1 MAVRDGG
8 GWASGCRGLRPALAW
23 RGGGIL
29 LLLAAAAV
37 FPLVFTNPLVTTIAV
52 DTMIFVG
59 AASAWNIFSGYSG
72 YISLAHAVFFGCGA
86 YIAAIASRDWNLN
99 GTVIFAML
107 PLGGLVAAGVAV
119 LVGLIA
125 LRVRRHTFVVVTIAI
140 FFIFQLMAFN
150 FWFTGGTSGISAP
163 FLVWNPATY
172 NNPFYYMALCIAVA
186 TVALSWLIRRS
197 RFGLQLRA
205 IRDDEGRTTSLGVKT
220 MQVKLGALVISAFVV
235 GTLGA
240 LWFYFI
246 AQVLPASGFDP
257 AFDLVI
263 VLMAFF
269 GGVGTVA
276 GPVLGAL
283 IIEPAQ
289 QYFTQQFPNAFLS
302 QITLG
307 AVFLAVIVLMPR
319 GLIPTAGEKLTS
331 WRARRAGRAP
341 PAVPAAGTRKTAVAA
356 DPGPAADASAPENL
370 R

>member
-8 GWASGCRGLRPALAW
+8 GWASGRRGLRPALAW

-29 LLLAAAAV
+29 LLLAGAAL

-86 YIAAIASRDWNLN
+86 YTAAIASRDWNLN

-125 LRVRRHTFVVVTIAI
+125 LRVRRNVFLVVTIAI

-150 FWFTGGTSGISAP
+150 FWFTGGTNGISAP

-172 NNPFYYMALCIAVA
+172 NNPFYYIALGIAVA

-205 IRDDEGRTTSLGVKT
+205 IRDDEGRTTSLGVRT
-220 MQVKLGALVISAFVV
+220 MRVKLGALVISAFVV
-235 GTLGA
+235 GMLGA

-331 WRARRAGRAP
+331 WRARRADRAA
-341 PAVPAAGTRKTAVAA
+341 PAVQAAGTRRTAVAA

>member
-1 MAVRDGG
+1 MAVRDGAG
-8 GWASGCRGLRPALAW
+8 SVSGRRGLSAATAW
-23 RGGGIL
+23 RSGGIL

-37 FPLVFTNPLVTTIAV
+37 FPVVFTNPLVTTIGV

-86 YIAAIASRDWNLN
+86 YSAAIMSKDWQLN
-99 GTVIFAML
+99 GNVIFATL
-107 PLGGLVAAGVAV
+107 PLAGLIAAGVAV
-119 LVGLIA
+119 PFGLIA
-125 LRVRRHTFVVVTIAI
+125 LRVRRHTFLVVTIAI
-140 FFIFQLMAFN
+140 FFIFQLMAYN
-150 FWFTGGTSGISAP
+150 FSFTGGTTGITAP
-163 FLVWNPATY
+163 FLPWSPQTFND
-172 NNPFYYMALCIAVA
+172 PFYYLALAVA
-186 TVALSWLIRRS
+186 AGTVGLSWLIRRS

-205 IRDDEGRTTSLGVKT
+205 IRDDEGRTTSLGVRT
-220 MQVKLGALVISAFVV
+220 MRVKLGALVISAFVV

-246 AQVLPASGFDP
+246 AQVLPPSGFDP

-263 VLMAFF
+263 VLMTFF
-269 GGVGTVA
+269 GGLGTVA

-289 QYFTQQFPNAFLS
+289 QYFTQQFPNDFLS

-307 AVFLAVIVLMPR
+307 AVLLAVIVLMPR
-319 GLIPTAGEKLTS
+319 GLIPTVGEKMTS
-331 WRARRAGRAP
+331 WRAKRSRPGA
-341 PAVPAAGTRKTAVAA
+341 TAVQMTGTPKATLA
-356 DPGPAADASAPENL
+356 VEPGPAADASGRENL

>member
-1 MAVRDGG
+1 V
-8 GWASGCRGLRPALAW
+8 P
-23 RGGGIL
+23 
-29 LLLAAAAV
+29 
-37 FPLVFTNPLVTTIAV
+37 F
-52 DTMIFVG
+52 
-59 AASAWNIFSGYSG
+59 
-72 YISLAHAVFFGCGA
+72 
-86 YIAAIASRDWNLN
+86 
-99 GTVIFAML
+99 
-107 PLGGLVAAGVAV
+107 
-119 LVGLIA
+119 GLIA
-125 LRVRRHTFVVVTIAI
+125 LRVRRLTFVVVTIAL

-150 FWFTGGTSGISAP
+150 FSFTGGTTGISAP
-163 FLVWNPATY
+163 FLAWDPQTFND
-172 NNPFYYMALCIAVA
+172 PFYYLALAIAVG
-186 TVALSWLIRRS
+186 TVALSWLVRRS

-220 MQVKLGALVISAFVV
+220 MQVKLWALVISAFVV

-263 VLMAFF
+263 ALMAFF
-269 GGVGTVA
+269 GGLGTVA

-307 AVFLAVIVLMPR
+307 AVFMAVIILMPR
-319 GLIPTAGEKLTS
+319 GLIPTVGEKITS
-331 WRARRAGRAP
+331 WRAKHAGRVAA
-341 PAVPAAGTRKTAVAA
+341 AVQSAGTGQATL
-356 DPGPAADASAPENL
+356 PAESSSASDASARESS

>member
-1 MAVRDGG
+1 MPVRDGG
-8 GWASGCRGLRPALAW
+8 GWASGRRGLRPALAW

-29 LLLAAAAV
+29 VLLAAAAA
-37 FPLVFTNPLVTTIAV
+37 FPLVFTNPLVTTIGV

-86 YIAAIASRDWNLN
+86 YTAGIASRDWNLN
-99 GTVIFAML
+99 GNVIFAML
-107 PLGGLVAAGVAV
+107 PLAGLVAAGIAV
-119 LVGLIA
+119 PVGLIA
-125 LRVRRHTFVVVTIAI
+125 LRVRRHTFMVVTIAI

-150 FWFTGGTSGISAP
+150 FSFTSGTSGISAP
-163 FLVWNPATY
+163 FLVWDPQTF
-172 NNPFYYMALCIAVA
+172 NNPFYYLALAIAVA
-186 TVALSWLIRRS
+186 TAALSWLIRRS

-205 IRDDEGRTTSLGVKT
+205 IRDDEGRTTSLGVRT
-220 MQVKLGALVISAFVV
+220 MWVKLSALVISAFVV
-235 GTLGA
+235 GMLGA

-263 VLMAFF
+263 VLMAFL
-269 GGVGTVA
+269 GGLGTVA

-289 QYFTQQFPNAFLS
+289 QYFTQQFPNAYLS

-307 AVFLAVIVLMPR
+307 AVFVAVIVLMPR
-319 GLIPTAGEKLTS
+319 GLVPTVGEKLTS
-331 WRARRAGRAP
+331 WRAKRASRAAATVQAAGR
-341 PAVPAAGTRKTAVAA
+341 RKTALAA
-356 DPGPAADASAPENL
+356 DPGPAVDASAPENL

>member
-1 MAVRDGG
+1 
-8 GWASGCRGLRPALAW
+8 LRPALAW

-37 FPLVFTNPLVTTIAV
+37 FPLVFTNPLVTTIGV

-86 YIAAIASRDWNLN
+86 YTAAIASRDWQLN
-99 GTVIFAML
+99 GNVIFATL
-107 PLGGLVAAGVAV
+107 PLAGLVAAGIAV
-119 LVGLIA
+119 PVGLIA

-150 FWFTGGTSGISAP
+150 FSFTSGISGISAP
-163 FLVWNPATY
+163 FLVWDPQTF
-172 NNPFYYMALCIAVA
+172 NNPFYYLALAIAVA

-205 IRDDEGRTTSLGVKT
+205 IRDDEGRTTSLGVRT
-220 MQVKLGALVISAFVV
+220 MRVKLGALVISAFVV
-235 GTLGA
+235 GMLGA

-269 GGVGTVA
+269 GGLGTVA

-302 QITLG
+302 QIIIG
-307 AVFLAVIVLMPR
+307 AVLLAVIVLMPR
-319 GLIPTAGEKLTS
+319 GLIPTVGEKLTS
-331 WRARRAGRAP
+331 WRATRASRA
-341 PAVPAAGTRKTAVAA
+341 AAATHAAGTRKAA
-356 DPGPAADASAPENL
+356 LATDPGPAADASARENL
-370 R
+370 